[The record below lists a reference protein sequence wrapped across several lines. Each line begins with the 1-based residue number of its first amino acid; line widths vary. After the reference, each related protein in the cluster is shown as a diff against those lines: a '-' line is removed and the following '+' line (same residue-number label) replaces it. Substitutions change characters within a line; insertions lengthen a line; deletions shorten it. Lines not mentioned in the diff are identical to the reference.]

1 MKPAWWQLCG
11 IRRCLVLLI
20 AIVEA
25 NVPEGHLRTI
35 LDSAAVV
42 IGFGLMLAWR
52 RHNRTAFE
60 LERRR

>member
-1 MKPAWWQLCG
+1 M
-11 IRRCLVLLI
+11 LLI
-20 AIVEA
+20 AIVEV
-25 NVPEGHLRTI
+25 NVPEGHLRTT